1 MPTYPGGDQPGNRF
15 FETNREIV
23 SFRLCI
29 CAQLDVRSEWIT
41 QMILYETILSQVKF
55 VHFYRA
61 LEPWNLLHLTMIMT
75 GRRTAGWLGLS
86 FAGSS
91 AVHSNQLPYK
101 PARRQAWNADQQVM
115 STFPTLPALGSF
127 SRVKC
132 ESVTSGNRFKLGG
145 KLIPKALAIDSER
158 TYPWGEP
165 PNLAELVK
173 PIYAHDHLQQGPRHT
188 LDPQIHATFFDALT
202 LYFNEENVRT
212 KVELEIQAL
221 NSGGHGSNLSISPRL
236 WDSWRGQSTKSARLV
251 EWLANK
257 ADRLQDPKF
266 GLTNALADADRETL
280 DVEMSREQA
289 MILLANAMLM
299 RIDGERNPVW
309 HSLDRSKFPLSGAHA
324 LSAYRKGFNME
335 MLMSSWPHDD
345 PEYHHRKKFDEA
357 SLHKA
362 TLLVHGFEQFRQL
375 EAIGTDEAMQYIQQT
390 LSYQSAVFT
399 SLKLDTMISADKK
412 RDFGGRVFDQND
424 FFNHVFSMDSEEMKD
439 VGGVL
444 PNCKVNFANINN
456 LIGAICRSASAEC
469 TVQVTMME
477 MLISMLFKGMLQ
489 SGETVVTAGVA
500 RTTSKTTGLH
510 MGFRTH
516 VNHDN
521 DTTDGQRTSGLLP
534 NSKSLEPT
542 MAARVT
548 PKDAQ
553 TWFFAHPIVISAPAT
568 EIGARMQDAEGLSIV
583 SAKTASEFVEGFREQ
598 RKEDFQR
605 LYGGIW
611 QAKVMLKRQ
620 YQDYYGTVDGVPQLV
635 VSSGK
640 WGGGA
645 FNNNVVFK
653 AVQQFVIASILDVKL
668 YHSTFGMNDQLATLD
683 KLKAL
688 LTKGDVRTILEDT
701 SLPDE
706 LGAVRV
712 WPLYELITGDTE
724 DKQTLKDLHEL
735 DRIAGDIFMDRKK
748 RVAALGVRD
757 SPDFDDHEMMVR
769 AIAGIMV
776 RNKGRYFS
784 KP

>member
-1 MPTYPGGDQPGNRF
+1 
-15 FETNREIV
+15 
-23 SFRLCI
+23 
-29 CAQLDVRSEWIT
+29 
-41 QMILYETILSQVKF
+41 
-55 VHFYRA
+55 
-61 LEPWNLLHLTMIMT
+61 
-75 GRRTAGWLGLS
+75 
-86 FAGSS
+86 
-91 AVHSNQLPYK
+91 
-101 PARRQAWNADQQVM
+101 M
-115 STFPTLPALGSF
+115 ST
-127 SRVKC
+127 
-132 ESVTSGNRFKLGG
+132 
-145 KLIPKALAIDSER
+145 
-158 TYPWGEP
+158 
-165 PNLAELVK
+165 
-173 PIYAHDHLQQGPRHT
+173 Q
-188 LDPQIHATFFDALT
+188 
-202 LYFNEENVRT
+202 
-212 KVELEIQAL
+212 VEQEIKAL
-221 NSGGHGSNLSISPRL
+221 NSDRHGSHLLFWIPCIIPRL
-236 WDSWRGQSTKSARLV
+236 WNSWRGQSTKSARLV

-257 ADRLQDPKF
+257 ADRLKNPIF
-266 GLTNALADADRETL
+266 GLTELLADADRDTL
-280 DVEMSREQA
+280 DVEINREQA
-289 MILLANAMLM
+289 LILLANAMLM

-309 HSLDRSKFPLSGAHA
+309 HSLDRSKFPLSGVHA

-335 MLMSSWPHDD
+335 MLLSSWPKEDE
-345 PEYHHRKKFDEA
+345 EYETRKKFDEA

-362 TLLVHGFEQFRQL
+362 KLLVHGFEQFRQL
-375 EAIGTDEAMQYIQQT
+375 EATGTDEAMQYMQQM
-390 LSYQSAVFT
+390 LSYKSAVFA
-399 SLKLDTMISADKK
+399 SLKLDTVISADKK
-412 RDFGGRVFDQND
+412 RDFGGRVFAQNE
-424 FFNHVFSMDSEEMKD
+424 FFNHVFSMDSEEMKE

-444 PNCKVNFANINN
+444 PNCKLNFANINN

-516 VNHDN
+516 VKHDK
-521 DTTDGQRTSGLLP
+521 DTTNGLHTSGLLP
-534 NSKSLEPT
+534 KSEILEPT

-553 TWFFAHPIVISAPAT
+553 TWFFAHPIVITAPAT
-568 EIGARMQDAEGLSIV
+568 EIGVRIQDAKGLSIV

-620 YQDYYGTVDGVPQLV
+620 YQDYYGTTEGVPQLV

-653 AVQQFVIASILDVKL
+653 AVQQFVVASILDVKL
-668 YHSTFGMNDQLATLD
+668 YHSTFGMKDQLATLD

-688 LTKGDVRTILEDT
+688 LTKGDVRAILEDT

-724 DKQTLKDLHEL
+724 DKQTLEDLQEL
-735 DRIAGDIFMDRKK
+735 DRTAGDIFMDRQK
-748 RVAALGVRD
+748 RVAAQGVRD
-757 SPDFDDHEMMVR
+757 SPDSDNLELMVR
-769 AIAGIMV
+769 AIAEIMV

-784 KP
+784 KS